1 MRENRAV
8 LFQRAIVL
16 RGLARE
22 NYLES
27 TISGGTIMATAP
39 VSQTLNRGGSFLI
52 TKTSHQEVC
61 TPADLTDDQRLI
73 GQTAEE
79 FMQKEVI
86 PEIPELEA
94 HKDNQPMVQALKK
107 AGDIAPP
114 GGGIP
119 EAHGG
124 SGLDKI
130 SAAILAEKLAG
141 YGSFA
146 VSHGGHS
153 GIGTVPI
160 VYFGSEEQKK
170 KYLPKI
176 ATGELLSCYC
186 LSEPQAGSDSMAS
199 RTRAVLSP
207 DGKNYILNGQK
218 MWITNGGFADVY
230 VVFAKIDGEK
240 FSCFIVERG
249 TPGFTAGAEEKKMGI
264 KGSSTTPLFFEN
276 SPVPKENLLHE
287 PGRGHVVA
295 FNTLNAGR
303 FSLGAFCLGAAKKV
317 LEASSKYAKER
328 AAFGKHLA
336 DFGLIKGKLGEMAI
350 RIFAI
355 ESEVYQTA
363 GVIEAAVSGAEASQD
378 RTKQAMQVLEE
389 YAIESSISKVGGS
402 EMLDFVVDEGVQIF
416 GGYGFHEDYPV
427 ARAYRDSRV
436 NRIFEGTNEINRM
449 LIIQMLMKRA
459 MAGVLP
465 LIPAGMK
472 LQEEILAGPSFE
484 ESETGAFAEEEKS
497 LDQAKKIFLMA
508 SGAAM
513 QKFRDKLAEEQE
525 IMASL
530 ANIVMDVYGME
541 SCLRRAQKA
550 SAAKSSIANLLG
562 DATRAFTY
570 DAMDRVEKD
579 ARNALAACADGDML
593 ATQLAVLR
601 RFAKHAPVNTIAI
614 RRRVADAV
622 LTQDRYPFEG
632 R

>member
-1 MRENRAV
+1 
-8 LFQRAIVL
+8 
-16 RGLARE
+16 
-22 NYLES
+22 
-27 TISGGTIMATAP
+27 MATAP
-39 VSQTLNRGGSFLI
+39 VSQTLNRGGAFLI
-52 TKTSHQEVC
+52 TSCRPEDVF
-61 TPADLTDDQRLI
+61 TPADFSDDQRLI

-79 FMQKEVI
+79 FVQKEVM
-86 PEIPELEA
+86 PAVPELEA
-94 HKDNQPMVQALKK
+94 HKDEHLMAQMLKK
-107 AGDIAPP
+107 AGEIGLL

-119 EAHGG
+119 EAYGG

-160 VYFGSEEQKK
+160 VYFGTEEQKK

-264 KGSSTTPLFFEN
+264 KGSSTTPIFFEN

-287 PGRGHVVA
+287 AGRGHVVA

-303 FSLGAFCLGAAKKV
+303 FSLGAYCIGGAKKI
-317 LEASSKYAKER
+317 LEASSKYSKER
-328 AAFGKHLA
+328 TAFGKRLC
-336 DFGLIKGKLGEMAI
+336 DFGLIKAKLGEMAI
-350 RIFAI
+350 QIYAI
-355 ESEVYQTA
+355 ESEVYRTA
-363 GVIEAAVSGAEASQD
+363 GIIEAAVSSPDAGND
-378 RTKQAMQVLEE
+378 KTKQAMQVLEE
-389 YAIESSISKVGGS
+389 YAIESSISKVAGS
-402 EMLDFVVDEGVQIF
+402 EMVDYVVDEGVQIF

-459 MAGVLP
+459 LGGVLP
-465 LIPAGMK
+465 LIPAAMK
-472 LQEEILAGPSFE
+472 LGEEVLAGPSFE
-484 ESETGAFAEEEKS
+484 EAPTGPFAEEEKS
-497 LDQAKKIFLMA
+497 LEQAKKIFLLA
-508 SGAAM
+508 SGTAM
-513 QKFRDKLAEEQE
+513 QKFREQLAEQQE
-525 IMASL
+525 IVASL
-530 ANIVMDVYGME
+530 ANIVMDVYAME
-541 SCLRRAQKA
+541 STLRRAQKA
-550 SAAKSSIANLLG
+550 SAARGEAASVMG
-562 DATRAFTY
+562 DAARAFIY

-579 ARNALAACADGDML
+579 ARTALTATAEGDTL
-593 ATQLAVLR
+593 ITQLAVLR
-601 RFAKHAPVNTIAI
+601 RFSKHAPLDTIAI
-614 RRRVADAV
+614 RRRVAEAV
-622 LTQDRYPFEG
+622 LAQDRYPFEN